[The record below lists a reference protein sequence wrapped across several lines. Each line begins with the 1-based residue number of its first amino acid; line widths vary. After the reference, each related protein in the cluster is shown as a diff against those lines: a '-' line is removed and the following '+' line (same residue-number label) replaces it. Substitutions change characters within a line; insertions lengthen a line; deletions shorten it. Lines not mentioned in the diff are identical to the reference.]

1 MIGITDK
8 ITEFALKYS
17 EASRATLPRH
27 FDACIT
33 LGCRKYGREL
43 DRYDR
48 NKAVDMLKLV
58 ASLREFDTSYNATKY
73 IASPRKAN
81 SATAIGL
88 QLHSSV

>member
-1 MIGITDK
+1 
-8 ITEFALKYS
+8 
-17 EASRATLPRH
+17 
-27 FDACIT
+27 
-33 LGCRKYGREL
+33 
-43 DRYDR
+43 
-48 NKAVDMLKLV
+48 VDMLKLV